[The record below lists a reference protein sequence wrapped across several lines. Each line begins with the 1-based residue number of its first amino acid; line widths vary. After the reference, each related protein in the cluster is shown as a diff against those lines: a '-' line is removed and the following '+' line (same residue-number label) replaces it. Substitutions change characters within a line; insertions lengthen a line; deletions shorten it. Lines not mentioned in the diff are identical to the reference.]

1 MRKRTLRGE
10 AFRFACLTHVD
21 LHCPTRALSP
31 SSSSSSLPEEGLLCR
46 DEREVFRV
54 DESLAQV
61 LQVARLRPIRAWCS
75 LSFLPLSRSSDPQDG
90 ALSLDSSSN
99 TSSSSSGV
107 GGRLSLLLNRE
118 TFARLG
124 LPGEKTK
131 TKKNKNKNKKRRRT
145 TTTKE
150 GGAALGQADQPL
162 YEVHLSLH
170 KQDDA
175 ASLARV
181 MTVFSE
187 PQSFLIESVNEASPR
202 ESTVSLRSALPTGC
216 GGNESVHKRFERDVL
231 FPRGLLERSIQRSQ
245 EGEAGVVDLD
255 MFVALVSLQAQGA
268 RIPDPVMDSLGWRRG
283 VSPMVPQT
291 FGPEMAKLKLNVK
304 ASKTEGKL
312 KEEQEELDILLIIF
326 NKYYL
331 FIEQFFCLYSL
342 QLFLPNWS
350 LAFSKAFST
359 VNTLG

>member
-131 TKKNKNKNKKRRRT
+131 TKTKKNKNKNKKRRRT

-187 PQSFLIESVNEASPR
+187 PQSFLIESGNEASPR

-245 EGEAGVVDLD
+245 EGEAGVVDLN
-255 MFVALVSLQAQGA
+255 SLK
-268 RIPDPVMDSLGWRRG
+268 P
-283 VSPMVPQT
+283 
-291 FGPEMAKLKLNVK
+291 
-304 ASKTEGKL
+304 
-312 KEEQEELDILLIIF
+312 
-326 NKYYL
+326 
-331 FIEQFFCLYSL
+331 
-342 QLFLPNWS
+342 
-350 LAFSKAFST
+350 
-359 VNTLG
+359 